1 MESRKVFFVA
11 QLRKPEAANVPDLDL
26 CDCAPSIFSDRSND
40 KCLPPKPLVGF
51 FFSPVNLHGL
61 GGVDLNW
68 GNRGWV
74 VHQKNGCF
82 FQGCFLVVDL
92 DSPEIQ
98 KEKCPETNSKS
109 P

>member
-51 FFSPVNLHGL
+51 SVNLHGL
-61 GGVDLNW
+61 GGVDVNW
-68 GNRGWV
+68 ANRGWV
-74 VHQKNGCF
+74 VHQKWLLFSRLFFGC
-82 FQGCFLVVDL
+82 
-92 DSPEIQ
+92 
-98 KEKCPETNSKS
+98 
-109 P
+109 